1 MNRILQINNIRDAEA
16 ELKKINVSSGGV
28 AVMASKAKVLAI
40 KLTGIKLGAA
50 NILKQEMLSLGGDA
64 AVARGVVEGKIP
76 LSDVIL
82 LGDRNRIKKLIAKLE
97 HQSIFGLTAIKFDL
111 ERLVSSYY
119 DEPKILKLN
128 QKKMLLNEVKII
140 GILNITPDSFSD
152 GKKFLDPEAA
162 FKRAVEMINDGVDI
176 IDIGG
181 ESTRPGAEG
190 VSVEEELTRVI
201 PVIKQI
207 RAKYDIPI
215 SIDTSKSAVAEAAL
229 QAGADLI
236 NDVSAL
242 RFDEKMIQILQKN
255 GNIPVILMHMQGKP
269 GTMQKAP
276 QYQDV
281 IEEIL
286 EFFEE
291 RINLCLN
298 AGIGLDRILID
309 PGIGF
314 GKRQQDNLQILKKIS
329 EFKCLGRPVVL
340 GASRKSFINGIYE
353 SEPFD
358 RLEGSLAT
366 SALAFHQGI
375 DLVRVHDV
383 KAHKRLIKTLSA
395 IGKA

>member
-1 MNRILQINNIRDAEA
+1 MNRILQIKNIKDAEA

-28 AVMASKAKVLAI
+28 AAMASKAMVLAI
-40 KLTGIKLGAA
+40 KLTGVKLGAA

-76 LSDVIL
+76 VSDVIL
-82 LGDRNRIKKLIAKLE
+82 LGDRKRIKKLIAKLE
-97 HQSIFGLTAIKFDL
+97 HQSIFGLTAIKYDL
-111 ERLVSSYY
+111 ERLISLYF
-119 DEPKILKLN
+119 DEQKILKMN
-128 QKKMLLNEVKII
+128 QKEILLNEVKII
-140 GILNITPDSFSD
+140 GILNVTPDSFSD
-152 GKKFLDPEAA
+152 GNEYLDPEAA
-162 FKRAVEMINDGVDI
+162 FARAEEMINEGVDI

-190 VSVEEELTRVI
+190 VSVDEELRRVI

-207 RAKYDIPI
+207 RANYDIPI
-215 SIDTSKSAVAEAAL
+215 SIDTTKSAVAEAAL
-229 QAGADLI
+229 QTGADLI

-255 GNIPVILMHMQGKP
+255 EKIPVILMHMQGKP
-269 GTMQKAP
+269 RTMQKAP

-286 EFFEE
+286 EFFDE
-291 RINLCLN
+291 RINVCLN
-298 AGIGLDRILID
+298 AGISLDRILID

-314 GKRQQDNLQILKKIS
+314 GKRQQDNLEILKKIS

-340 GASRKSFINGIYE
+340 GASRKSFINRIYE
-353 SEPFD
+353 SEAFE

-395 IGKA
+395 IG